1 MASNHCTLLS
11 SREYDYA
18 VSAETKFKVKVY
30 ASPKPRKVPKMV
42 AEELKGGASPKAI
55 SRMKKE
61 SVDCPVVNKEVAFLV
76 CFACPSF
83 LRRVTGVVDCAGG
96 GGPPLE
102 WLLG

>member
-1 MASNHCTLLS
+1 MSQ
-11 SREYDYA
+11 
-18 VSAETKFKVKVY
+18 ETKFKVDVY
-30 ASPKPRKVPKMV
+30 PAVKPKKVPKV
-42 AEELKGGASPKAI
+42 VSDELKGSAGPKAI

-61 SVDCPVVNKEVAFLV
+61 SVDCPVVGKEVAFLI

-96 GGPPLE
+96 QGPPQE

>member
-1 MASNHCTLLS
+1 
-11 SREYDYA
+11 
-18 VSAETKFKVKVY
+18 VSAETKFKVNIYQSAK
-30 ASPKPRKVPKMV
+30 PKRVPKV
-42 AEELKGGASPKAI
+42 VSEELKGGASPKAI

-96 GGPPLE
+96 SGPPAD
-102 WLLG
+102 WLIG

>member
-1 MASNHCTLLS
+1 MLLS
-11 SREYDYA
+11 SPSHEPA
-18 VSAETKFKVKVY
+18 VSTETKFKVKVFP
-30 ASPKPRKVPKMV
+30 SPKPKKVPKAV
-42 AEELKGGASPKAI
+42 SEELKGGASPKAV

-61 SVDCPVVNKEVAFLV
+61 SVDCPVVQKEVAFLV

-96 GGPPLE
+96 QGPPQD

>member
-1 MASNHCTLLS
+1 M
-11 SREYDYA
+11 
-18 VSAETKFKVKVY
+18 SAETKFKVNIYQSAK
-30 ASPKPRKVPKMV
+30 PKRVPKV
-42 AEELKGGASPKAI
+42 VSEELKGGASPKAI

-96 GGPPLE
+96 SGPPAD
-102 WLLG
+102 WLIG

>member
-1 MASNHCTLLS
+1 LDEGPL
-11 SREYDYA
+11 
-18 VSAETKFKVKVY
+18 VSLETKFKVKVY
-30 ASPKPRKVPKMV
+30 PAAKAKRVPKV
-42 AEELKGGASPKAI
+42 VSEELKGGASPKAI

-61 SVDCPVVNKEVAFLV
+61 SVDCPVVQKEVAFLV

-96 GGPPLE
+96 DGPPRE